1 MIKLK
6 EDQIRE
12 DIIERV
18 TNSEKSVDIQKKW
31 KKVLTY
37 HISLLSVSLPKQLS

>member
-18 TNSEKSVDIQKKW
+18 TKSEKSVDIQKK
-31 KKVLTY
+31 
-37 HISLLSVSLPKQLS
+37 